1 VGDFRLVDRKLLE
14 GLRKIN
20 ESNLF
25 IRGIIPWMG
34 YTQAS
39 IDYERDGRYAGKT
52 KYSLGKMINLG
63 LDGITSFSV
72 KPLQFS
78 LKVGLACIATG
89 LGLALFAVVNKILNP
104 EITIRG
110 WPSLLLTVVFFGGV
124 QLFTIGLLGEYVA
137 KIYKE
142 TKRRPL
148 YIIRKKLGF
157 ETRAE
162 KTPLRR
168 KTGKGA
174 T

>member
-1 VGDFRLVDRKLLE
+1 VLE
-14 GLRKIN
+14 ELKKIS

-34 YTQAS
+34 YTQTS

-63 LDGITSFSV
+63 LDGITSFSI
-72 KPLQFS
+72 KPLRFS
-78 LKVGLACIATG
+78 LRVGLVCILTG
-89 LGLALFAVVNKILNP
+89 LGLAIFAVVNKIINP

-124 QLFTIGLLGEYVA
+124 QLFTIGILGEYIA
-137 KIYKE
+137 KIYTEVK
-142 TKRRPL
+142 KRPL

-157 ETRAE
+157 EKHDAQSS
-162 KTPLRR
+162 LRR
-168 KTGKGA
+168 KTPKGA
-174 T
+174 S